1 VPSEKSARV
10 SRRKA
15 ARNRAVRSAV
25 HTLRHRAQQALHPG
39 SAAEAAQATGRAIQ
53 ALDRAA
59 RKGVLSP
66 NRVARYKS
74 QLMRALGAY
83 RSKPSQ
89 PGA

>member
-1 VPSEKSARV
+1 MPSEKSARV

-15 ARNRAVRSAV
+15 ARNRGVRSAV
-25 HTLRHRAQQALHPG
+25 RTLRHQAHQTLQPG
-39 SAAEAAQATGRAIQ
+39 SAAEAAQATRQAIQ

-59 RKGVLSP
+59 SKGVLSP

-74 QLMRALGAY
+74 QLMRDLGASQ
-83 RSKPSQ
+83 RKPSQ